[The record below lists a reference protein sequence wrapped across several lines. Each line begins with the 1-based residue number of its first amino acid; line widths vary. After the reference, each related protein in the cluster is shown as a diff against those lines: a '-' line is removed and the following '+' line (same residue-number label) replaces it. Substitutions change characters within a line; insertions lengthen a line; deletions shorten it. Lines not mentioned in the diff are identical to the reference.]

1 MPESIFVNYR
11 RQSDS
16 GMAGRIYDSL
26 SLSLPG
32 ASIFMDVDKLN
43 PGDDFEAA
51 LERSLAGCKVLL
63 AIMGPQWATVVDQN
77 GQRRLDD
84 PNDFVRKE
92 ISAALG
98 KGVRVIPV
106 LIGGTQM
113 PEARSL
119 PDDLKTLVKR
129 QAIEIRHEHFKA
141 DAEALAKAIA
151 ATTPSARG
159 SRRRTAAIAAAVA
172 LVIVATAGLVYW
184 KSGSGRPSPPPFE
197 RKSAGP
203 TWTEWMDQEAYQ
215 REFDRQ
221 VKNKWYPHM
230 IEAQLQQGVV
240 KYHASYEPFAS
251 STFSFYSRHSI
262 NDEEFAKFDAEMT
275 ANGYTRVFQQRIMV
289 SSRAFN
295 QATWTKP

>member
-1 MPESIFVNYR
+1 MSMSENIFVNYR

-43 PGDDFEAA
+43 PGDDFEMA

-63 AIMGPQWATVVDQN
+63 AIMGPQWATIIDPN

-84 PNDFVRKE
+84 PSDFVRKE
-92 ISAALG
+92 ISVALG

-106 LIGGTQM
+106 LIGGAQM

-119 PDDLKTLVKR
+119 PDDLKALVRR

-141 DAEALAKAIA
+141 DVDALAQAIA
-151 ATTPSARG
+151 AATPSARG
-159 SRRRTAAIAAAVA
+159 RRRRLAAILGATA
-172 LVIVATAGLVYW
+172 LVVVATAGLLYV
-184 KSGSGRPSPPPFE
+184 KSGPSRPSASPF
-197 RKSAGP
+197 KGDGP

-221 VKNKWYPHM
+221 LKNKWYPRM

-240 KYHASYEPFAS
+240 KYHASYEPFSS
-251 STFSFYSRHSI
+251 STFDFYSRHSI
-262 NDEEFAKFDAEMT
+262 NDDEFAKFDADMT
-275 ANGYTRVFQQRIMV
+275 AAGYTRVFQQRIV
-289 SSRAFN
+289 IGSRAFN
-295 QATWTKP
+295 QATWTKR